1 MRLDELIR
9 GLKYIALYLPWTE
22 LRKKAESILAQ
33 AVERLEAQQARIR
46 ELEAERNA
54 MLEDL
59 HIYDCDVCRY
69 EGVRYY
75 EAPCDSCKNAGGHA
89 DNWEWR
95 GAKDTNVPSKEGE
108 NHG

>member
-1 MRLDELIR
+1 MGLDELIR

-22 LRKKAESILAQ
+22 LRKKAESILTQ

-46 ELEAERNA
+46 ELEAERDVA
-54 MLEDL
+54 LRDL
-59 HIYDCDVCRY
+59 RNLSACNTCSGNGVKCHVGMPVAENDVRC
-69 EGVRYY
+69 
-75 EAPCDSCKNAGGHA
+75 GGY
-89 DNWEWR
+89 EWR